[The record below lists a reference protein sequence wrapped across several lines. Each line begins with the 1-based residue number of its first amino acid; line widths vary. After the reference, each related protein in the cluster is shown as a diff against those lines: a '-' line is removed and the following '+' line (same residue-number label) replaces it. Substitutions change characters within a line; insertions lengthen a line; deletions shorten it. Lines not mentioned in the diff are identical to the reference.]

1 MVTNIAGIENGMAVY
16 DLNGEKIGT
25 VDDVLTV
32 EAHSQ
37 SSLNDPYA
45 GGAGDALGTT
55 STGSNGNNS
64 LLKVSQG
71 GVLGI
76 GATELYVPFDAVQ
89 NIAPGDGVTVNCTKD
104 QCGNLYAQKPSFLGD
119 NT

>member
-16 DLNGEKIGT
+16 DLDGDKIGS

-32 EAHSQ
+32 QAHSQ
-37 SSLNDPYA
+37 NMLNDPLA
-45 GGAGDALGTT
+45 GGAGEVLGAA
-55 STGSNGNNS
+55 GAGLAAANS

-76 GATELYVPFDAVQ
+76 GAKALYIPFDAVQ
-89 NIAPGDGVTVNCTKD
+89 NIAPGDGVTINCTKD
-104 QCGNLYAQKPSFLGD
+104 ECDNLYAQKPSFLGD
-119 NT
+119 NI

>member
-1 MVTNIAGIENGMAVY
+1 MNTNTAGIENGMTVY

-37 SSLNDPYA
+37 TGMNDPYA
-45 GGAGDALGTT
+45 AGSGGDFGTT
-55 STGSNGNNS
+55 VSSSAGETTV
-64 LLKVSQG
+64 LKVSQG

-76 GATELYVPFDAVQ
+76 GAKDLYVPFDAIQ
-89 NIAPGDGVTVNCTKD
+89 NIVPGDGVTVNCTKD
-104 QCGNLYAQKPSFLGD
+104 QCSNLYAQKPSFLSS
-119 NT
+119 NV